1 MKKISLCGSVLLD
14 EVKRIDKYPEKGML
28 VTILSLSRA
37 VGGAVCN
44 SGVDLKMLDPALT
57 VEAIGR
63 VGNDEKGRFVTD
75 YLASKGL
82 LVEKIAVSDTA
93 PTSFTDVMTLD
104 TTGERTFFTMR
115 GACSELSAD
124 DVDVDALDC
133 DLFHLGYLLLLDGL
147 DKENAEYGTEAARLL
162 SLVQAKGIKTSIDV
176 VSEQSDRFE
185 RVVRPALKY
194 CDYVV
199 INEIEGG
206 RIAGISPHG
215 ESGKL
220 SLSRLEEICR
230 RMMAMGVKE
239 AVTVHCPKLSCSLD
253 KDGVFTVLP
262 SVALPREEIV
272 GTVGAGDAF
281 CAGMLYGFVMGMNA
295 AEGMRIA
302 SSAAVCNLT
311 ASDSVGGAR
320 SLEET
325 MALEARYGR
334 EVLADVEP

>member
-28 VTILSLSRA
+28 VTILSQSRA

-44 SGVDLKMLDPALT
+44 SGVDLKMLDPSLA

-63 VGNDEKGRFVTD
+63 VGNDEKGRFVLD
-75 YLASKGL
+75 YLASRGL
-82 LVEKIAVSDTA
+82 LTDKIKVTEDS
-93 PTSFTDVMTLD
+93 PTSFTDVMTVD
-104 TTGERTFFTMR
+104 DTGERTFFTMR
-115 GACSELSAD
+115 GACSALSVS
-124 DVDVDALDC
+124 DVDLDALDC
-133 DLFHLGYLLLLDGL
+133 DIFHLGYLLLLDGL
-147 DKENAEYGTEAARLL
+147 DRENTEYGTEAARLL

-185 RVVRPALKY
+185 RLVRPALRY

-206 RIAGISPHG
+206 RVAGISPHN
-215 ESGKL
+215 ENGKL
-220 SLSRLEEICR
+220 SVSRLEEICR
-230 RMMAMGVKE
+230 RMMEMGVRE

-253 KDGVFTVLP
+253 KNGEFAVLP
-262 SVALPREEIV
+262 SVALPRERIV

-281 CAGMLYGFVMGMNA
+281 CAGMLYGFVTGKSA
-295 AEGMRIA
+295 AESMRIA

-311 ASDSVGGAR
+311 VSDSVGGAR
-320 SLEET
+320 SLDET
-325 MALEARYGR
+325 MQMEALYGR
-334 EVLADVEP
+334 EELTDVE